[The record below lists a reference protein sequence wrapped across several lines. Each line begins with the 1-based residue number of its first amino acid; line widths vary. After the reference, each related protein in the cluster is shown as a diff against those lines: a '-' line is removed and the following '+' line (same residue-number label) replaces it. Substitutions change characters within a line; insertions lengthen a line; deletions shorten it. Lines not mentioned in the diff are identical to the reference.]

1 MNNLTLDDDLLA
13 KSSWKSL
20 NFEIFGEGRE
30 GEFFECSREKVE
42 IFGVCDDAWPRARR
56 EERKK

>member
-1 MNNLTLDDDLLA
+1 MMIYLQNPLG
-13 KSSWKSL
+13 KSL

>member
-1 MNNLTLDDDLLA
+1 MLP
-13 KSSWKSL
+13 
-20 NFEIFGEGRE
+20 NFRDFGEGRE